1 MAIQQTMSSQDG
13 HLSEQTFGLLVILT
27 GHINKGPEKKYI
39 YTALRF
45 KGTNILLLYV
55 LACWGRIFLLLSYF
69 FNIITGQKRDVTEIT
84 FLWWVSMTARSPQQS
99 YFEPLD
105 SIS

>member
-13 HLSEQTFGLLVILT
+13 HLSEQTLGFT
-27 GHINKGPEKKYI
+27 GHFDWTHKQGTRKKKYI

-55 LACWGRIFLLLSYF
+55 LACWGRIFMLLSCF
-69 FNIITGQKRDVTEIT
+69 FLT
-84 FLWWVSMTARSPQQS
+84 L
-99 YFEPLD
+99 
-105 SIS
+105 